1 MQEGGVFGVDIAT
14 SDVAETFFWTRVR
27 EVARHK
33 AVIANVLGAEE
44 IKSVSQRLLKLVT
57 MGQPMLGITERT
69 FLVAI
74 NWCMAF
80 LL

>member
-1 MQEGGVFGVDIAT
+1 MDIAT
-14 SDVAETFFWTRVR
+14 SDVAETFFWTRVQ

-33 AVIANVLGAEE
+33 AVIANVLGADE
-44 IKSVSQRLLKLVT
+44 IKSVSQRLLLKLVT

-69 FLVAI
+69 FLVAV